1 LPCLITPN
9 EGTEIP
15 VNDAKVS
22 EHPTEPPTLT
32 FDAKADGVPI
42 KVVTA
47 SAIRAMEASLCLF
60 ELDNILISPSFLS
73 LESFGITSNLA
84 WDGDALMAQCLIQL
98 IFVGLVR
105 HFKLKYSIR

>member
-1 LPCLITPN
+1 MPGCEADVNFVVEGKHATLPLTVTP
-9 EGTEIP
+9 
-15 VNDAKVS
+15 A
-22 EHPTEPPTLT
+22 
-32 FDAKADGVPI
+32 AKADGVPI

-47 SAIRAMEASLCLF
+47 SAIRAMEANLCLF